1 MHPKRPLQAG
11 CVALLTVLAAPAA
24 LAQVDPAPAAP
35 TETSFFGMFFWSD
48 DPVGLIFIWVLVGLS
63 MLSLTLAIRF
73 GMQFRRSNLLPPE
86 LAARLRTLLAER
98 RFREALDAAKGDPS
112 LLGTLAGA
120 SLAEAPAGY
129 EAMERTLLETGD
141 AETAKVLRPLEALNV
156 LGNIAPMMGLFG
168 TVYGMIVAFQSL
180 VSSGGS
186 PDPVELAGGISTA
199 LVTTLWGLVVA
210 IPALAA
216 YALLHNRVDA
226 IAADAVLE
234 AESILRP
241 FRPAKGSSS
250 TPKRKPAP
258 APAPVAPAAAPTPPP
273 PPAPKP
279 PAPTPPP
286 PAPPAAEPEQG
297 AYF

>member
-1 MHPKRPLQAG
+1 MRHRDPLRAG
-11 CVALLTVLAAPAA
+11 PAAALCLLAAPCVS
-24 LAQVDPAPAAP
+24 AQGVADPAAPTGP

-48 DPVGLIFIWVLVGLS
+48 DPVGLLFIWVLVGLS

-86 LAARLRTLLAER
+86 LGSELRALLAER

-120 SLAEAPAGY
+120 SLAEAPGGY
-129 EAMERTLLETGD
+129 EAMERTLFEAGD
-141 AETAKVLRPLEALNV
+141 AETARVLRPLEALNV

-241 FRPAKGSSS
+241 FRPARGASP
-250 TPKRKPAP
+250 TPKRKAAATPTPAAPAPAPPPPAPTPAAPPPPAP
-258 APAPVAPAAAPTPPP
+258 APAP
-273 PPAPKP
+273 
-279 PAPTPPP
+279 
-286 PAPPAAEPEQG
+286 ERG
-297 AYF
+297 SYF